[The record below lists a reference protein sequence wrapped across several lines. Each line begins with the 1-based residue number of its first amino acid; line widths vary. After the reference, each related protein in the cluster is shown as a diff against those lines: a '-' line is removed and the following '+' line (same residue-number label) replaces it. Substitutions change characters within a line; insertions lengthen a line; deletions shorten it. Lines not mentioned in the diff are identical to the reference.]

1 VPGAELACGRVGDD
15 DDGMPAQPVR
25 PALRLLLVSVAC
37 MAASYCICMA
47 WESFPHARWWWCSRL
62 GLTSCA
68 MAHAPVGAGG
78 RSCEAETYRGV
89 PFVGNWSEML
99 PTGRRL
105 DALPVWVLTGVLS
118 PPRLG
123 S

>member
-15 DDGMPAQPVR
+15 DDGMDAQPVR

-47 WESFPHARWWWCSRL
+47 WELFPHARWWWCSRL
-62 GLTSCA
+62 GLTSCT

-78 RSCEAETYRGV
+78 GRARRILVVRGGDLSGG
-89 PFVGNWSEML
+89 PFCRELVRDAANWSE
-99 PTGRRL
+99 T
-105 DALPVWVLTGVLS
+105 
-118 PPRLG
+118 
-123 S
+123 